1 MKTLSKSKYTLSC
14 KCQKALWL
22 KTYKPEEEVIDPS
35 VEARFAAGTEVG
47 NLAKSLFGDYVETT
61 SYTADG
67 GLDIAAMIAKTQE
80 LVNCGCPVICE
91 AAFAP
96 MHHYCAVDI
105 LCKEGE
111 GWAIYEVKSSTSHV
125 GDDHTN
131 SKFGKYANDIAYQRW
146 VLEQCGIRVT
156 GTYLVTI
163 NSDYVRHGDLVLK
176 TTASGNGLFNIIDLG
191 PLVENEYLKVHNQS
205 LLALQTLE
213 QITEPE
219 MPLSMHCHEPY
230 PGAFWRY
237 CTQHLPKPSVFD
249 VYGGNGRAGFTFA
262 KKLDFY
268 HAGKIAF
275 EDLAGKRIGK
285 IQDMQI
291 NCTSNKTDHIN
302 PAGIQ
307 KFLAKVRYPLYF
319 LDFESMQPVVPIF
332 DDTTPYMQ
340 ICFQYSL
347 HYIEHEGGEL
357 QHKAFLAPSD
367 GSDPRRPLAEA
378 LCRDIPRD
386 ACVMVYNKTF
396 EKTCI
401 EKMASIYPDLQAH
414 LMDIHAHIID
424 LRDPFSYGHYYRPA
438 MNVTFPSASGMFSIK
453 SVLPALY
460 PNDPSLD
467 YHNLSTLVQ
476 HGGDAMTI
484 FPKIQHMGPE
494 EAAEARQALLDY
506 CHLDTLAMVKI
517 WEKLIEVVK

>member
-22 KTYKPEEEVIDPS
+22 KTYKPEVEVIDPS

-47 NLAKSLFGDYVETT
+47 DLAKSLFGDYVETT

-80 LVNCGCPVICE
+80 LVNSGCPVICE

-96 MHHYCAVDI
+96 KHHYCAVDI

-176 TTASGNGLFNIIDLG
+176 TTATGNGLFNIIDLG
-191 PLVENEYLKVHNQS
+191 PALENEYLKVHNQS

-213 QITEPE
+213 QVSEPE
-219 MPLSMHCHEPY
+219 MPLSAHCHKPY
-230 PGAFWRY
+230 ACAFWKY
-237 CTQHLPKPSVFD
+237 CTQHLPQPSVFD
-249 VYGGNGRAGFTFA
+249 VHDMYFTT
-262 KKLDFY
+262 KLKHY
-268 HAGKIAF
+268 NAGKIAF
-275 EDLAGKRIGK
+275 EDLAGKHIGK

-291 NCTSNKTDHIN
+291 NCTINKIDHIN

-307 KFLAKVRYPLYF
+307 EFLAKVRYPLYF

-332 DDTTPYMQ
+332 DDTKPYMQ

-396 EKTCI
+396 EQTCI
-401 EKMASIYPDLQAH
+401 QKMASIYPDLQAH

-484 FPKIQHMGPE
+484 FPKIQHMSPE

-517 WEKLIEVVK
+517 WQELMNKV

>member
-22 KTYKPEEEVIDPS
+22 KTYKPEVEVIDPS

-47 NLAKSLFGDYVETT
+47 DLAKSLFGDYVETT
-61 SYTADG
+61 SYNADG

-125 GDDHTN
+125 GDDCTN

-146 VLEQCGIRVT
+146 VLEQCGMRVT

-176 TTASGNGLFNIIDLG
+176 TTATGNGLFNIIDLG
-191 PLVENEYLKVHNQS
+191 PALENEYLKVHNQS

-213 QITEPE
+213 QVSEPE

-230 PGAFWRY
+230 PCAFWKY
-237 CTQHLPKPSVFD
+237 CTQHLPQPSVFD
-249 VYGGNGRAGFTFA
+249 VHDMYFTT
-262 KKLDFY
+262 KLKHY
-268 HAGKIAF
+268 NAGKIAF
-275 EDLAGKRIGK
+275 EDLAGKHIGK

-291 NCTSNKTDHIN
+291 NCTINKTDHIN

-307 KFLAKVRYPLYF
+307 EFLAKVRYPLYF

-332 DDTTPYMQ
+332 DDTKPYMQ
-340 ICFQYSL
+340 ISFQYSL

-378 LCRDIPRD
+378 LCRDIPRG
-386 ACVMVYNKTF
+386 ACIMVYNEKF
-396 EKTCI
+396 EKPRI
-401 EKMASIYPDLQAH
+401 KEMAAIYPDLAAH

-424 LRDPFSYGHYYRPA
+424 LLIPFRAGHYYLPA
-438 MNVTFPSASGMFSIK
+438 MGGSFSIK
-453 SVLPALY
+453 SVLPALF
-460 PNDPSLD
+460 PDDPSMD

-476 HGGDAMTI
+476 NGGDAMTI
-484 FPKIQHMGPE
+484 FPKIQHMSPE
-494 EAAEARQALLDY
+494 EAAEARQALLNY
-506 CHLDTLAMVKI
+506 CHLDTLALVKI
-517 WEKLIEVVK
+517 WQELMTKV

>member
-1 MKTLSKSKYTLSC
+1 MKTLSKSKYTLF
-14 KCQKALWL
+14 CQCPKALWL
-22 KTYKPEEEVIDPS
+22 KTYKPEVEVIDPS
-35 VEARFAAGTEVG
+35 VEARFAAGKEVG
-47 NLAKSLFGDYVETT
+47 DLAKSLFGDYVETT

-80 LVNCGCPVICE
+80 LLNSGCPVICE

-96 MHHYCAVDI
+96 MHHYCAVDL

-176 TTASGNGLFNIIDLG
+176 TTASANGLFNIIDLG

-230 PGAFWRY
+230 PCAFWRY

-262 KKLDFY
+262 KKLDCY
-268 HAGKIAF
+268 HAGKISF
-275 EDLAGKRIGK
+275 KDLAGKSIGK
-285 IQDMQI
+285 IQNMQV
-291 NCTSNKTDHIN
+291 NCTLNQTDHIH
-302 PAGIQ
+302 PTGIQ
-307 KFLAKVRYPLYF
+307 DFLGKVRYPLYF
-319 LDFESMQPVVPIF
+319 LDFESMQPAVPMYEG
-332 DDTTPYMQ
+332 TNPYMQ

-357 QHKAFLAPSD
+357 LHKAFLAPSD
-367 GSDPRRPLAEA
+367 GNDPRRPLAEA
-378 LCRDIPRD
+378 LCRDIPRG
-386 ACVMVYNKTF
+386 ACVMVYNEIF
-396 EKTCI
+396 EKSRI
-401 EKMASIYPDLQAH
+401 KEMAAIYPDLAAH

-424 LRDPFSYGHYYRPA
+424 LLIPFRAGHYYLPA
-438 MNVTFPSASGMFSIK
+438 MGGSFSIK
-453 SVLPALY
+453 SVLPALF
-460 PNDPSLD
+460 PDDPSMD

-484 FPKIQHMGPE
+484 FPKIQHMSPE

-506 CHLDTLAMVKI
+506 CYLDTFALVKI
-517 WEKLIEVVK
+517 WQELITKV

>member
-22 KTYKPEEEVIDPS
+22 KTYKPEVEVIDPS
-35 VEARFAAGTEVG
+35 IEGRFAVGTEVG
-47 NLAKSLFGDYVETT
+47 DLAKSLFGDYVETT

-80 LVNCGCPVICE
+80 LVNSGCPVICE

-96 MHHYCAVDI
+96 KHHYCAVDI

-125 GDDHTN
+125 GDDCTN
-131 SKFGKYANDIAYQRW
+131 SKFSKYANDIAYQRW

-176 TTASGNGLFNIIDLG
+176 TTASANGLFNIIDLG

-213 QITEPE
+213 QVSEPE

-230 PGAFWRY
+230 PCAFWKY
-237 CTQHLPKPSVFD
+237 CTQHLPQPSVFD

-262 KKLDFY
+262 KQLDCY
-268 HAGKIAF
+268 HAGKISF
-275 EDLAGKRIGK
+275 KDLAGESIGK
-285 IQDMQI
+285 IQNMQV
-291 NCTSNKTDHIN
+291 NCTLNQTDHIH
-302 PAGIQ
+302 PTGIQ
-307 KFLAKVRYPLYF
+307 DFLGKVRYPLYF
-319 LDFESMQPVVPIF
+319 LDFESMQPAVPMYEG
-332 DDTTPYMQ
+332 TNPYMQ

-357 QHKAFLAPSD
+357 LHKAFLAPSD
-367 GSDPRRPLAEA
+367 GNDPRRPLAEA
-378 LCRDIPRD
+378 LCRDIPRG
-386 ACVMVYNKTF
+386 ACIMVYNEKF
-396 EKTCI
+396 EKPRI
-401 EKMASIYPDLQAH
+401 KEMAAIYPDLAAH

-424 LRDPFSYGHYYRPA
+424 LLIPFRAGHYYLPA
-438 MNVTFPSASGMFSIK
+438 MGGSFSIK
-453 SVLPALY
+453 SVLPALF
-460 PNDPSLD
+460 PDDPSMD

-476 HGGDAMTI
+476 NGGDAMTI
-484 FPKIQHMGPE
+484 FPKIQHMSPE

-506 CHLDTLAMVKI
+506 CYLDTFALVKI
-517 WEKLIEVVK
+517 WQELMTKV